1 MKHEHLLKSY
11 FQPKL
16 LLRGQSVASND
27 FVQFKNT
34 IKSLKMALSM
44 PAEEAKLH
52 LSVANSPL
60 ESLWE
65 INNVYEDTERA
76 KNITEYFFD
85 MMGINR
91 F

>member
-1 MKHEHLLKSY
+1 
-11 FQPKL
+11 
-16 LLRGQSVASND
+16 
-27 FVQFKNT
+27 
-34 IKSLKMALSM
+34 M
-44 PAEEAKLH
+44 PVEEAKLH